1 MIFGVELS
9 NVLFK
14 AGEHLFI
21 SFCAFILAI
30 AFAVPLGV
38 ILTRNKKIAG
48 PVIGLANIMQT
59 IPSLALLAFMIPF
72 LGVGKFPAIIA
83 MFLYSVLPILRNVYI
98 GIDKV
103 DENIIDAAKGMGMND
118 MQLITKVELPLAM
131 PVIMSGIRLS
141 AVYVIAW
148 STVASY
154 IGAGGLGD
162 LIFNGL
168 NLYKVNLIL
177 AGTIPVTIL
186 AVLADLLLGKLE
198 DKVSPRT
205 VQRRESNEGV

>member
-1 MIFGVELS
+1 MLFGIDMS
-9 NVLFK
+9 NLLLK
-14 AGEHLFI
+14 TGEHLFI
-21 SFCAFILAI
+21 SLSAFLLAI
-30 AFAVPLGV
+30 AFAVPLG
-38 ILTRNKKIAG
+38 ILLTRFKKAAG

-72 LGVGKFPAIIA
+72 LGVGKLPAIVA
-83 MFLYSVLPILRNVYI
+83 MFMYSVLPILRNVYI

-103 DENIIDAAKGMGMND
+103 DPNIKDAARGMGMSE
-118 MQLITKVELPLAM
+118 MQMIMKVELPLAL

-148 STVASY
+148 TAVASY

-168 NLYKVNLIL
+168 NLYKVDLIL
-177 AGTIPVTIL
+177 AGTIPVTLLAIL
-186 AVLADLLLGKLE
+186 ADFTLGILE
-198 DKVSPRT
+198 EKMQPKMVS
-205 VQRRESNEGV
+205 RREVNE